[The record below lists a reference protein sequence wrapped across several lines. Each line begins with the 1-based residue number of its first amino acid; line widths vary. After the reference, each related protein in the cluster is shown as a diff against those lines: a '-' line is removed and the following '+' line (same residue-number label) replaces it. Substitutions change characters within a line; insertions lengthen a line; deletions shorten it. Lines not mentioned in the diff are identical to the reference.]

1 MSRKAAG
8 KGRAVLEGVGL
19 DTEAIIAC
27 FTNNPRDEE
36 AAVQDGLWKWNGGEC
51 REPATWEVLL
61 KAMEYAKIAQQHVH
75 GLKKELGLGK
85 LFCTCVII
93 KVNSV

>member
-19 DTEAIIAC
+19 DTETINAC
-27 FTNNPRDEE
+27 FTNYPRDEE
-36 AAVQDGLWKWNGGEC
+36 AAVQDGLTKWNDGEG
-51 REPATWEVLL
+51 RKPATWEVLL
-61 KAMEYAKIAQQHVH
+61 KAMEYAKIAQQHVK

-85 LFCTCVII
+85 LFCTCVITI
-93 KVNSV
+93 VSSM